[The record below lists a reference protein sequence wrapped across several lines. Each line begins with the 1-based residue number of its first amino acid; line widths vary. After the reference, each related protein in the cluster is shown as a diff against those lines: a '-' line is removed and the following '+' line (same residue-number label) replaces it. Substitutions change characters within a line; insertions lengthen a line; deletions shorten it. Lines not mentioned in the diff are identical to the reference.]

1 MIGVGG
7 WSGSLPDTQRLLLS
21 FLAGIERIRHP
32 RRFTQKGRVTMTD
45 SKTIPLN
52 ELYARYPIQRDYAAQ
67 IVAEHLIKSRAL
79 PDWEAVYFD
88 FEDTEAG
95 DLVLI
100 VRQDNEVAFP
110 TFGCVADD

>member
-32 RRFTQKGRVTMTD
+32 RRFTQKGRDTMTD

-100 VRQDNEVAFP
+100 VRQDNEVDFP